1 MQFSIQK
8 KESGEKH
15 VNITPL
21 NGTMPNYTPQP
32 PGTHFAWGLEVGE
45 THWEVWRS
53 KRSSQLSLLEVEKV
67 VRIFEQKHELRM
79 NMELWTY
86 IADNLKGEVCTAA
99 AVQELWTYIIWEW
112 ILHYIIKDDNWT
124 IPTYSPHI
132 HLCPKFAN
140 RIIYLKTLEL
150 EVSCPRSQSFLEV
163 MANFQPP
170 TSKQKQR
177 KNMACYHAAH
187 FSRGKKPHGWKFG
200 FATHIWRQPKQL
212 AVSRSYLS
220 IKDHCSNY
228 CP

>member
-67 VRIFEQKHELRM
+67 VRIFEKKHELRM

-112 ILHYIIKDDNWT
+112 ILHYIKLRMT
-124 IPTYSPHI
+124 IEPSPLIPHI
-132 HLCPKFAN
+132 SIFAQN
-140 RIIYLKTLEL
+140 LRIGSYIW
-150 EVSCPRSQSFLEV
+150 
-163 MANFQPP
+163 
-170 TSKQKQR
+170 
-177 KNMACYHAAH
+177 
-187 FSRGKKPHGWKFG
+187 KPW
-200 FATHIWRQPKQL
+200 
-212 AVSRSYLS
+212 
-220 IKDHCSNY
+220 N
-228 CP
+228 